1 MNMEA
6 QLNELNQ
13 RVMQLSQMLGQTRER
28 EAALEARLN
37 SVEGNRITGCTSNST
52 VSEIT
57 K

>member
-28 EAALEARLN
+28 EAALEAR
-37 SVEGNRITGCTSNST
+37 
-52 VSEIT
+52 
-57 K
+57 